1 MSNEAPVEPRV
12 TLLHLTILVDG
23 IPEQKVYP
31 GNEKVEEVIKSLLP
45 AGKKHEWQQYQLRDR
60 GQNPDQA
67 LDPSRSLVE
76 DGVKDHDTLSLTKKD
91 GGGGAA

>member
-1 MSNEAPVEPRV
+1 MSNEAPAEPRI
-12 TLLHLTILVDG
+12 THLHLTILVDG
-23 IPEQKVYP
+23 IPEQKDYP
-31 GNEKVEEVIKSLLP
+31 SNEKVEEVIKSLLP
-45 AGKKHEWQQYQLRDR
+45 DGKKHEWDQYLLSDR
-60 GQNPDQA
+60 GQA